1 MNKYLFQTCI
11 VTACISGFAITS
23 SAQTDFD
30 NWNGIGSFDTPSQ
43 TKPATPPTL
52 AIPDPKEQKKAE
64 DVKNQIDTK
73 LKVET
78 PKDIPIINIPMAPE
92 PKVED
97 TVAPEKVEPIKPTQT
112 TKKSKIKPVE
122 IKNNSQAKKTTEPT
136 RFMAG
141 DQLNNSI
148 SSIFE
153 ENKVLEDSY
162 KPTGNET
169 RRKFEHKQVPP
180 KFLQRT
186 EFNDANKHLPKVVYQ
201 KQYSEL
207 LFAAIQKDDVGALN
221 TLLHNGADINAKFT
235 ENGYTALMY
244 AIQTKNLRTVRYLI
258 TRGAN
263 LNIQGTDGKTAL
275 HLAAASNNVDIFT
288 TMIKSGA
295 KPFTTDYI
303 GKYPLDYV
311 AAPLKEQFE
320 TIVAQAE
327 PDKNQ
332 ALFSFVTKGSI
343 QPVSHLIEEGADLN
357 IRDKNGD
364 TPLMIAVRKNDTQ
377 MTNFLLSKGASTI
390 PMNNAGEHALGIA
403 QKNGN
408 LDLATIIDTI
418 TIKKELE
425 AGVARRVTQPIKAA
439 PTLVSTP
446 VVKEEPKVEIKAIEP
461 VKTEEV
467 KIEEPKKKIPFITV
481 VEEEPK
487 QEQKEGFFA
496 SMGKSLT
503 SVKNRMFG
511 ESENTPAAK
520 VADSEVVTEKLPELT
535 TKIEAK
541 PQVEVYSKKSKL
553 PPHIVKK
560 TLIDGKDVVMDETGN
575 LGPVQD
581 NMQPMSIMPQ

>member
-1 MNKYLFQTCI
+1 LNRAA
-11 VTACISGFAITS
+11 V
-23 SAQTDFD
+23 
-30 NWNGIGSFDTPSQ
+30 
-43 TKPATPPTL
+43 
-52 AIPDPKEQKKAE
+52 
-64 DVKNQIDTK
+64 
-73 LKVET
+73 
-78 PKDIPIINIPMAPE
+78 
-92 PKVED
+92 
-97 TVAPEKVEPIKPTQT
+97 PEKIEPAKPVQT
-112 TKKSKIKPVE
+112 TKKPKIKPVE
-122 IKNNSQAKKTTEPT
+122 IKNNSQAKKTTEPKK
-136 RFMAG
+136 FMAG

-153 ENKVLEDSY
+153 ENQTLEDSY

-169 RRKFEHKQVPP
+169 RRKFEHKQVQP

-303 GKYPLDYV
+303 GKYPIDYV
-311 AAPLKEQFE
+311 ASPLKEQFE

-343 QPVSHLIEEGADLN
+343 QPVSHLIEEGVDLN

-390 PMNNAGEHALGIA
+390 PMNNSGEHALGIA

-425 AGVARRVTQPIKAA
+425 AGVARRITQPVKAT
-439 PTLVSTP
+439 PTIVSMP
-446 VVKEEPKVEIKAIEP
+446 VKKDEPKLEIKAVEA
-461 VKTEEV
+461 VKTEEI
-467 KIEEPKKKIPFITV
+467 KAEEPKKKVPFITV

-487 QEQKEGFFA
+487 QEHKEEGFFA
-496 SMGKSLT
+496 SMGKSLS

-511 ESENTPAAK
+511 ESENATTAK

-535 TKIEAK
+535 TKTEAK

-553 PPHIVKK
+553 PSHIVKK
-560 TLIDGKDVVMDETGN
+560 TLIDGKDVAMDETGN
-575 LGPVQD
+575 LDPIKD
-581 NMQPMSIMPQ
+581 SMQPMPIMPSAKK